1 MQQLTGKLKNILS
14 EDQLLFNDP
23 MKNHTSF
30 KIGGNADI
38 IILPRSIEEIKN
50 IINYC
55 LEFSI
60 NYYIIG
66 KGTNLLVKDKGF
78 RGVIIK
84 LLNNFNNL
92 EVNGKNIKACAG
104 VTLQKL
110 AKTALENSLT
120 GLEFSFGI
128 PGTIGGGTCMNAGA
142 YGGELKDV
150 IKSVT
155 VLHKNEVIKLN
166 NSECKFEYRNSIIL
180 KEKMIVLEVEIQLEN
195 GNKQEISKK
204 MEELIYLR
212 NSKQPIEYPSAGSV
226 FKRPTNN
233 FAGKLIMDA
242 GLKGKSVGGACVS
255 EKHCGFIINKENAT
269 CSDVETLIEDVTK
282 KVNEKF
288 NIKLEKEIRIIGEE

>member
-155 VLHKNEVIKLN
+155 VLHKNEVIKLK